1 MDTWSFEWM
10 EEEEKA
16 LCPQRSTGLNQEQI
30 PGVDSLSYEPGL
42 LCQEHVLSHGPVA
55 EGFC

>member
-1 MDTWSFEWM
+1 MWSFEWM